1 MVHHDQEGIKPGGEG
16 KIRNEIAGD
25 LAEREGAR
33 GGDRHRG
40 GRKGM
45 GVRLIL
51 LAGGTASH
59 ESADVRGKTGPPEV
73 GSDKLA
79 GLEKARVARSGM
91 IMATAENV
99 TSKSIIRGNIN
110 MALVSKDAVNVL
122 PIRKPGA
129 EGGGNGAI
137 HRLEGLEDKGIG
149 GRGGGDAR
157 GESGIDDVDEQGRR
171 KEGNI
176 DVVRIRGGKKVRAA
190 GKGVGTGKMGP
201 WDMCKAEVKVR
212 KV

>member
-79 GLEKARVARSGM
+79 GLEKARVASGRVVV
-91 IMATAENV
+91 TAAEIA
-99 TSKSIIRGNIN
+99 SGRD
-110 MALVSKDAVNVL
+110 KDAALIGEDAISIL
-122 PIRKPGA
+122 PIQEAGM
-129 EGGGNGAI
+129 EGRGNGAI
-137 HRLEGLEDKGIG
+137 HGLKGLEDEGVG
-149 GRGGGDAR
+149 GRRASDAG
-157 GESGIDDVDEQGRR
+157 GES
-171 KEGNI
+171 
-176 DVVRIRGGKKVRAA
+176 
-190 GKGVGTGKMGP
+190 
-201 WDMCKAEVKVR
+201 
-212 KV
+212 